1 MMYDFIVI
9 GAGMVG
15 ASIAYELAST
25 ARVCVLE
32 GEDRPGFHATA
43 RSAALFA
50 PTYGGR
56 EIRALTRASRA
67 FFDNP
72 PEGFTEH
79 PLLRDRGVLY
89 IARSD
94 QLEHLEHMV
103 TTIRESGGKVAMLD
117 RQVASQRVSLLRE
130 SYL

>member
-1 MMYDFIVI
+1 MRSMMYDFIVV

-50 PTYGGR
+50 PSYGGR
-56 EIRALTRASRA
+56 
-67 FFDNP
+67 
-72 PEGFTEH
+72 
-79 PLLRDRGVLY
+79 
-89 IARSD
+89 
-94 QLEHLEHMV
+94 
-103 TTIRESGGKVAMLD
+103 
-117 RQVASQRVSLLRE
+117 
-130 SYL
+130 

>member
-1 MMYDFIVI
+1 MPPMMYDFIVV

-32 GEDRPGFHATA
+32 SESRPGFHATG

-67 FFDNP
+67 FFDRP
-72 PEGFTEH
+72 HRFLRSAAAASPRM
-79 PLLRDRGVLY
+79 PLYRPRG
-89 IARSD
+89 S
-94 QLEHLEHMV
+94 
-103 TTIRESGGKVAMLD
+103 TP
-117 RQVASQRVSLLRE
+117 
-130 SYL
+130 